1 MNNIIKSN
9 DFKKWIFFIPL
20 SIFIFIFSKFC
31 INFPFYIINKPF
43 IETINLNRGFGG
55 YLISG
60 TIFVLFR
67 ESIAIGLAIYSGVYL
82 VPKKKKT
89 VFIFFLAVYIFLI
102 IILSFFIGIS
112 VFIANYSFEEY
123 FRIIIEIIAH
133 IIGFSIAGY
142 LIWKEEKSNSIEN
155 NSLT

>member
-112 VFIANYSFEEY
+112 VLLQTIHLKNTLE
-123 FRIIIEIIAH
+123 
-133 IIGFSIAGY
+133 
-142 LIWKEEKSNSIEN
+142 
-155 NSLT
+155 